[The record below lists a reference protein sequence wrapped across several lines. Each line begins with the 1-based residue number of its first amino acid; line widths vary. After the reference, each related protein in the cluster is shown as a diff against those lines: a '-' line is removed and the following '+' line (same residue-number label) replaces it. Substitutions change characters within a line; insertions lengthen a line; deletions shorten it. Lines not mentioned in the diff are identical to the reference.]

1 MQLHVITV
9 PGISAIAGALACA
22 LLLLLTGRPVAFAQ
36 TKTGAPDGQGTEIK
50 KGMLFSSLSFSLL
63 TREAENDQQLFANY
77 LDQRK
82 SSLQVRLDPGY
93 VLRDNLGVGI
103 GLLYGYSSDIN
114 TQLSP
119 DGVLSNNKRYE
130 RTFALRPYIKNFIPL
145 GGGHRFYIIVP
156 TELQFGYG
164 GEVTESVTENVLT
177 RTFSNTFY
185 YGLEMRPGLLV
196 FVHKQFGFEVNVGA
210 FGLSSSVRRGTASG
224 QPDSK
229 VINHDLNLRINLLQ
243 LALGF
248 TAYL

>member
-1 MQLHVITV
+1 MQLHVFAV
-9 PGISAIAGALACA
+9 PGIRAIAGTLACA
-22 LLLLLTGRPVAFAQ
+22 LWLFLTGLPVALAQ
-36 TKTGAPDGQGTEIK
+36 ANADAPDGQGVEIK

-63 TREAENDQQLFANY
+63 TRQAENDQQLFANY

-82 SSLQVRLDPGY
+82 RNLQVRLDPGY

-114 TQLSP
+114 RQLSA
-119 DGVLSNNKRYE
+119 DGILTENKQHE
-130 RTFALRPYIKNFIPL
+130 RTFALRPYIKNFVPL

-164 GEVTESVTENVLT
+164 GEVTESVTDNVLT

-210 FGLSSSVRRGTASG
+210 FGLSSSVKKGNSSG

-229 VINHDLNLRINLLQ
+229 VVTNDLNLRINLLQ
-243 LALGF
+243 LSFGF